1 MKNAGPLTMVRLFF
15 LFILSVILPLSG
27 HCAFYT
33 SLLSWSDWGSFSK
46 VTDTSGEINKLSFR
60 DNKPPLLLTYD
71 RKAVDENAKT
81 VSELANNQL
90 YVILDSQPG
99 DQFNFCFRTPPVLS
113 TGNYPTPPVIKK
125 PVTGQ
130 GMPDIQNGS
139 VIRVAS
145 TPDSVRW
152 QHEYSV
158 RWRLPAG
165 HQSLVLTIE
174 DNENG
179 WVIEPQ
185 CSGLFSE
192 SAALPSSSGINT
204 SANKKTSFVDI
215 FYRNKQAVKNGP
227 GHSDVSS
234 RFSGIPGAAD
244 TADNSKP
251 YTSSGGGG
259 VGGNDDLDD
268 LFKKRPGSGMGPL
281 YSFEWTSE
289 HVSRMT
295 LIPGTD
301 GQTVKKQIW
310 DTRIVLKIKQGWNEQ
325 AIIISQELWDK
336 IRGANLERSSGLFL
350 ALSRN
355 PDNPEAVFDHYQNS
369 NLSQPLQTA
378 DYRRYAQQEFI
389 FSPKQLLSVS
399 VFPGYVPTGIG
410 HSGGT
415 TQAGKQTANVGPP
428 SYAQYQREYGR
439 QNRGSRS
446 GSESDGDDG
455 SGGSSDNGLC
465 LICNKPVLAFDKC
478 KECLDRESSEL
489 EQEPTK
495 EQLPATGQDK
505 EVPGSGNIFAEQES
519 TEELSAATGQDSEEP
534 VSGTEEA
541 DPSAIHVFEWFKTL
555 DSDGRQRDDC
565 FRIND
570 NYKLPELY
578 RLLTQ
583 SFVSDKNALSKF
595 HSKWVKFLNGSMC
608 LYHLVSE
615 VGELAKSQGIEDY
628 VEVTRIVKALA
639 IHRDVFENETSW
651 KQFRNELLDY
661 LTTNNLLASDDPGK
675 VFYSGLDQREK
686 SELIN
691 FIFEI
696 FSEASLWLNDEK
708 VPSRFVTIAML
719 NKLAR
724 DVYAKYGFGLPDTD
738 MDYENLSGII
748 MWGCASFG
756 RYSFITRYNR
766 KYLGRHAS
774 ETLHF
779 TGLRV
784 TSDENDDF
792 IDVEAMY
799 TAMVLIRSMH
809 GQRLRDMFPEHVSF
823 AEGVPSEQLE
833 LLENFSIKANE
844 QLVKL
849 LEAAEPEKKDK
860 FIHSMFLIFGMVP
873 RELSNELSD
882 PETVPSTQA
891 VAYATAHL
899 TLDSTVAEDELL
911 SIGSKPGID

>member
-1 MKNAGPLTMVRLFF
+1 MKNAGPLTMVCLFF

-33 SLLSWSDWGSFSK
+33 SLLNWSGWGSFSK
-46 VTDTSGEINKLSFR
+46 VTETSGEINKLSFR

-71 RKAVDENAKT
+71 RKAVDENVKT
-81 VSELANNQL
+81 VSELADNQL

-99 DQFNFCFRTPPVLS
+99 DQFNFCFRTPPALS

-145 TPDSVRW
+145 KPDSGRW

-227 GHSDVSS
+227 GNSDVSS
-234 RFSGIPGAAD
+234 RFSGIPGAPD
-244 TADNSKP
+244 TGDNSKP

-259 VGGNDDLDD
+259 VGGSDDLDD

-289 HVSRMT
+289 HVSRMI

-301 GQTVKKQIW
+301 GQAVKKQIW

-325 AIIISQELWDK
+325 AIIISRELWDK

-355 PDNPEAVFDHYQNS
+355 PDNPEAVFDHYLNS
-369 NLSQPLQTA
+369 NLAQPLQTA
-378 DYRRYAQQEFI
+378 DYHRYAQQELI
-389 FSPKQLLSVS
+389 LSPKQLLSVS

-428 SYAQYQREYGR
+428 SCAQSQREYGR
-439 QNRGSRS
+439 QHQGSRR

-465 LICNKPVLAFDKC
+465 QICNKPVLAFDKC
-478 KECLDRESSEL
+478 KECLDRESGEL
-489 EQEPTK
+489 EQEPT
-495 EQLPATGQDK
+495 EEMLPATGQDK
-505 EVPGSGNIFAEQES
+505 EVPGSGNILAEQES

-541 DPSAIHVFEWFKTL
+541 DPSAIQVFEWFKTL
-555 DSDGRQRDDC
+555 DSNGKQRDDC
-565 FRIND
+565 FRTND

-595 HSKWVKFLNGSMC
+595 HSKWVKFLNGSMG
-608 LYHLVSE
+608 LYHLISE

-628 VEVTRIVKALA
+628 VEVARIVKALA
-639 IHRDVFENETSW
+639 INRDEFENETSW

-675 VFYSGLDQREK
+675 VFYSGLDQKEK
-686 SELIN
+686 AELIN

-696 FSEASLWLNDEK
+696 FFDVSLWLNNEK
-708 VPSRFVTIAML
+708 VPSRFITIAML

-748 MWGCASFG
+748 MWGCGSCG
-756 RYSFITRYNR
+756 QHSFITRYNR
-766 KYLGRHAS
+766 KYLGRFAS

-779 TGLRV
+779 MGLRV
-784 TSDENDDF
+784 TINESGDF
-792 IDVEAMY
+792 LDVEAMF
-799 TAMVLIRSMH
+799 TAMALIRSMH

-844 QLVKL
+844 QLVKH

-860 FIHSMFLIFGMVP
+860 FIRSMFLIFGMVP
-873 RELSNELSD
+873 RELSNELSNELSD
-882 PETVPSTQA
+882 PETVPST
-891 VAYATAHL
+891 
-899 TLDSTVAEDELL
+899 
-911 SIGSKPGID
+911 